1 MTRGLIAAISLSALF
16 SAAFFTPAAEAENW
30 PAACEGK
37 PPHYLAGLKQTDDQ
51 VEAFN
56 QIQLVYQ
63 MSQADSVNGGAR
75 WGSNLG
81 EKVDLTFYGH
91 TVTLYLPMYRKAED
105 GVYHYTASGATRLSN
120 QEFEC
125 VKEDFRDWVQRSIDA
140 DFKDHKGINTLAI
153 DGFASRN
160 GKTSDEVRE
169 LLKKPIPEYNT
180 TYADVLQIPQIEPV
194 DFIKHVKHM
203 YFTQMGSCNAAVAL
217 KTFVVLTPCMRRMDH
232 VLGYPSVMKHELI
245 HASTIQSYPIGWYF
259 DMELFAALLPFLEH
273 PANIDDFFYHGYL
286 SAPWEALRVFACFD
300 VGKMRKEIFRYRVPF
315 GGSAINREVL
325 AGYLGE
331 INKASAWIRETGLK
345 VLGEFYSDPHVW
357 VAVNDMSF
365 DDHMA
370 YKVIMAKMYEP
381 TCLGGHSKTVRF
393 ILKHADESKSI
404 ADSAWKRVGVARKS
418 NEDQVK
424 TMKDLLRFAG
434 VLGLSEDDLVRAGRL
449 YGLRGL
455 DPDNFNLEKV
465 RDLLRDF
472 ILFKERFP
480 VEFNAKEVR

>member
-1 MTRGLIAAISLSALF
+1 MKGFVAAVSAAVLF
-16 SAAFFTPAAEAENW
+16 SGGFFVDKAEAGNW
-30 PAACEGK
+30 PAVCDGK

-51 VEAFN
+51 IEAFN
-56 QIQLVYQ
+56 QIQLVYE
-63 MSQADSVNGGAR
+63 MSKADSVNDGAR

-105 GVYHYTASGATRLSN
+105 GVYHYTASGSTKLTN

-140 DFKDHKGINTLAI
+140 DFKDHKGINTLAVES
-153 DGFASRN
+153 FANRN
-160 GKTSDEVRE
+160 DKTLDEVRE

-203 YFTQMGSCNAAVAL
+203 YFTQMGSCNAAVYL
-217 KTFVVLTPCMRRMDH
+217 KSFVILTPCMRRMDH
-232 VLGYPSVMKHELI
+232 VTGYPSVMKHELI
-245 HASTIQSYPIGWYF
+245 HASTLQGYPIGWYF

-273 PANIDDFFYHGYL
+273 PANLEDFFYHGYL
-286 SAPWEALRVFACFD
+286 STPWEALRVFACFD
-300 VGKMRKEIFRYRVPF
+300 VGKMRKEIFRYQVPW
-315 GGSAINREVL
+315 GGSALNREVL

-393 ILKHADESKSI
+393 ILKHADESKNI
-404 ADSAWKRVGVARKS
+404 ADSAWKRVGGKS
-418 NEDQVK
+418 NFNKEQAK
-424 TMKDLLRFAG
+424 AMKDLMRLANA
-434 VLGLSEDDLVRAGRL
+434 LGLSEDDLLRAGRL

-455 DPDNFNLEKV
+455 EPEQLNLEKV

-472 ILFKERFP
+472 ILSRDRFP
-480 VEFNAKEVR
+480 PGFNFKEVR